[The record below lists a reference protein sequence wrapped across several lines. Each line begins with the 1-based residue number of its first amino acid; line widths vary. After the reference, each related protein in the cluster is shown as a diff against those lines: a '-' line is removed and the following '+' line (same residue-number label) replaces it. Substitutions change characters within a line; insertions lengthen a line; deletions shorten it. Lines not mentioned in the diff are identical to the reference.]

1 MGRDNFVAPTAPVD
15 ILADVLGG
23 PRAAGPVEVPAG
35 KIKMD
40 GGTQM
45 RAGTDDATVFEYGQA
60 MIAANGWGNFPA
72 VIAYHDGKDYWLADG
87 FHRVAA
93 FLESFPDLK
102 RTIPVEVRAGTRR
115 DAVLHAAGANAS
127 HGLRRTNQDKRRA
140 VETLLRDEEWGKWNN
155 SEIARRC
162 IVSESLVRTLRD
174 SIFVSNED
182 KPTERLVTRGGTTY
196 TQNTAKIG
204 TRPASQPVPVKPV
217 YTPVTI
223 AGNSEPT
230 PGTPI
235 PQRVWTG
242 ITCHTWDGYADW
254 NSDDEAEYAALN
266 GKWQNMGAPEFNYLK
281 ELDRITR
288 WRVAARLATQI
299 FDNRSGSLQEVARV
313 LRNKER
319 SARAVLNTPAAEATP
334 VVTLDELEVIDSV
347 TVPVVS
353 VDPDEEITHP
363 LDCYDDE
370 DVNPFVGKMGKLHEL
385 KMWLK
390 ATRDEKTREY
400 RKLTNREIPALFTG
414 SLDHMIAVLEE
425 TMDAV
430 EQEAVAA

>member
-35 KIKMD
+35 KIKMN

-196 TQNTAKIG
+196 TQNTANIG
-204 TRPASQPVPVKPV
+204 SKPPV
-217 YTPVTI
+217 YPL
-223 AGNSEPT
+223 AKP
-230 PGTPI
+230 
-235 PQRVWTG
+235 
-242 ITCHTWDGYADW
+242 
-254 NSDDEAEYAALN
+254 
-266 GKWQNMGAPEFNYLK
+266 F
-281 ELDRITR
+281 ELDRIVESVMR
-288 WRVAARLATQI
+288 NNWDLATTNLDDVAEMRKASNTPGSIFRCEVEAQI
-299 FDNRSGSLQEVARV
+299 AKAKLSFKEETLLESFRNVIGFRAGLIKDHGPLQPKPA
-313 LRNKER
+313 
-319 SARAVLNTPAAEATP
+319 AVLNTPPAKLNHLGGEYQTVADAGPHAEYLAGMEADFQKAKGRNGPVAA
-334 VVTLDELEVIDSV
+334 
-347 TVPVVS
+347 
-353 VDPDEEITHP
+353 DPDEVIASP
-363 LDCYDDE
+363 LDCYDDA
-370 DVNPFVGKMGKLHEL
+370 DANPYVDRMGQLHEL
-385 KMWLK
+385 KMWLET
-390 ATRDEKTREY
+390 TRD
-400 RKLTNREIPALFTG
+400 RKLKEYAKLTGREVPALASGAF
-414 SLDHMIAVLEE
+414 DHMIAVLEQA
-425 TMDAV
+425 MDAL
-430 EQEAVAA
+430 QAEANNVNQ

>member
-1 MGRDNFVAPTAPVD
+1 
-15 ILADVLGG
+15 
-23 PRAAGPVEVPAG
+23 
-35 KIKMD
+35 
-40 GGTQM
+40 
-45 RAGTDDATVFEYGQA
+45 
-60 MIAANGWGNFPA
+60 
-72 VIAYHDGKDYWLADG
+72 
-87 FHRVAA
+87 
-93 FLESFPDLK
+93 
-102 RTIPVEVRAGTRR
+102 
-115 DAVLHAAGANAS
+115 
-127 HGLRRTNQDKRRA
+127 
-140 VETLLRDEEWGKWNN
+140 
-155 SEIARRC
+155 
-162 IVSESLVRTLRD
+162 
-174 SIFVSNED
+174 
-182 KPTERLVTRGGTTY
+182 
-196 TQNTAKIG
+196 
-204 TRPASQPVPVKPV
+204 
-217 YTPVTI
+217 
-223 AGNSEPT
+223 
-230 PGTPI
+230 
-235 PQRVWTG
+235 
-242 ITCHTWDGYADW
+242 
-254 NSDDEAEYAALN
+254 
-266 GKWQNMGAPEFNYLK
+266 MGAPEFNYLK